1 MNMISLCSNFGKL
14 VCTHD
19 NNTNWYVWMCIR
31 NRKEIPVIVNVRC
44 GYKVQAASGD
54 GGGIMVAGEKKA
66 E

>member
-1 MNMISLCSNFGKL
+1 MIKLRSNFSTFVYIFL
-14 VCTHD
+14 HD
-19 NNTNWYVWMCIR
+19 NTLNKYVCVSVAHK
-31 NRKEIPVIVNVRC
+31 KEIPVIVNVRC

>member
-1 MNMISLCSNFGKL
+1 
-14 VCTHD
+14 
-19 NNTNWYVWMCIR
+19 MCIQ

>member
-1 MNMISLCSNFGKL
+1 MNIISLCSNL
-14 VCTHD
+14 VQLCVHMTTAPI
-19 NNTNWYVWMCIR
+19 NTFCMCIR